1 MVQTEHLTPLMQ
13 QYVVIR
19 QQYADHLLLFQ
30 VGDFYELFF
39 EDAKNA
45 SSFLGIALTKRGHIN
60 GDPIPLCGVPVHAL
74 QHYLIKLVRGG
85 FKVAICQQ
93 LEEPVPGKVVERG
106 VTQVLTPGTLTDTQ
120 LLDEKAA
127 SYLCSFFPMNNSWG
141 LLFSE
146 LMTAQIF
153 GTVVPAGEH
162 KRLEAEITRFMPDEI
177 LLPHTLQ
184 GKEFV
189 SYFKKL
195 GYFTSLEHIDQES
208 IEQKREFDGWI
219 HKQFHEKTEHMLVQK
234 YALKSALHS
243 FYSYIRKN
251 NKNAIDQFRTISWY
265 DADDFLVLDA
275 ATQRNL
281 ELVRNKHDGT
291 KKGTLFDVLDKA
303 VTPMGSR
310 MIQKWITRPLI
321 KQEQIEKRQ
330 QIIELFVKQL
340 SLVQQ
345 LEGCLK
351 QLGDLERIVGRIA
364 LKRAQLNDYLALKYA
379 LHVVP
384 QIMQLLQQYD
394 DQFLQTILSYVIDF
408 ASLHQLLEASLYEDG
423 QKQWIIKQGFD
434 QELDQLRELI
444 ENSNEK
450 LCALELEEQQRTN
463 IGSLKIRFN
472 NVHGYYIE
480 VTKPNMHLVPD
491 YYVHQQTLV
500 NRARFTTAK
509 LQQLQIQ
516 INEAQEKISSV
527 EGAIFERVKRE
538 VELQV
543 TPLRKLSHALAHLDA
558 LFGLASIARDYDWKK
573 PTFNEHRTILING
586 GRHPVIE
593 LTSTAPFISNDT
605 LLDDAQSLWIITGPN
620 MGGKST
626 YLRQVALNCILA
638 QIGSFV
644 PADKADLAIL
654 DRIFTRIGSGD
665 HLLEGKSTFLVEMEE
680 TATICT
686 QATPRS
692 LVILDEVGRGT
703 STFDG
708 LAIAQSVI
716 EYIYKKI
723 GARCLFA
730 THYHELTKLEGQ
742 FPGIISY
749 HAASKKTAHGITFL
763 YKIDKGVADGS
774 FGVQVAKLAQLPQEI
789 IDRAQELLKV
799 LSVHEQQL
807 MQQIGGSVRSAL
819 DKESVEQAELQQAFN
834 ELYQK
839 HKDQEALIAA
849 IKDIDFDDLSPKKAF
864 DLLWGLKHQ
873 SL

>member
-1 MVQTEHLTPLMQ
+1 MTQTAHLTPLMQ
-13 QYVVIR
+13 QYMVIR
-19 QQYADHLLLFQ
+19 KQYADHLLLFQ

-39 EDAKNA
+39 EDAKKA
-45 SSFLGIALTKRGHIN
+45 SSFLGIALTKRGNIN

-85 FKVAICQQ
+85 FKVAICEQ
-93 LEEPVPGKVVERG
+93 LEEPTPGKVVERG

-127 SYLCSFFPMNNSWG
+127 SYLCSFFPMANSWG

-146 LMTAQIF
+146 LLTAQLF

-162 KRLEAEITRFMPDEI
+162 KRLEAEVTRFMPDEI
-177 LLPHTLQ
+177 LVPHTAQ
-184 GKEFV
+184 GKEFA

-195 GYFTSLEHIDQES
+195 GYFTSLEHVDDES
-208 IEQKREFDGWI
+208 IEEKREFDGWV
-219 HKQFHEKTEHMLVQK
+219 HKQFHDKTKHLLVEK

-251 NKNAIDQFRTISWY
+251 NKTAVDQFHAISWY
-265 DADDFLVLDA
+265 EADDFLILDA

-281 ELVRNKHDGT
+281 ELVRNRHDGG
-291 KKGTLFDVLDKA
+291 KKGTLFASLDKA
-303 VTPMGSR
+303 ATPMGSR

-321 KQEQIEKRQ
+321 KREQIEKRQ
-330 QIIELFVKQL
+330 QIIELFVKEL

-345 LEGCLK
+345 LEQCLK
-351 QLGDLERIVGRIA
+351 QLGDIERIVGRIA
-364 LKRAQLNDYLALKYA
+364 LRRAQLADYLALSYA
-379 LHVVP
+379 LDVVP
-384 QIMQLLQQYD
+384 QIMQLLQQYN
-394 DQFLQTILSYVIDF
+394 DQLLQAIISYVIDF
-408 ASLHQLLEASLYEDG
+408 ASLHQLLEASLYADG
-423 QKQWIIKQGFD
+423 QKQWIIKKGFD
-434 QELDQLRELI
+434 QELDMLRELV

-450 LCALELEEQQRTN
+450 LLALEQQEQQKTG

-472 NVHGYYIE
+472 NVSGYYIE
-480 VTKPNMHLVPD
+480 ITKPNMHLVPN

-500 NRARFTTAK
+500 NRSRFTTS
-509 LQQLQIQ
+509 QLQELQTQ
-516 INEAQEKISSV
+516 INEAQEKIGQV
-527 EGAIFERVKRE
+527 ESAIFDRVKRE

-543 TPLRKLSHALAHLDA
+543 TPLRKLAHALAHLDA
-558 LFGLASIARDYDWKK
+558 LFGLARVARDYDWKK
-573 PTFNEHRTILING
+573 PTFNDHRTIALTA

-593 LTSTAPFISNDT
+593 ITSTAPFIANDT
-605 LLDDAQSLWIITGPN
+605 LLDDGQSLWIITGPN

-626 YLRQVALNCILA
+626 YLRQVALVCILA
-638 QIGSFV
+638 QMGSFV
-644 PADKADLAIL
+644 PADKADIAIL

-686 QATPRS
+686 QATSRS

-716 EYIYKKI
+716 EYIYKVI

-749 HAASKKTAHGITFL
+749 HAASRKTAHGITFL
-763 YKIDKGVADGS
+763 YKINKGVADGS

-799 LSVHEQQL
+799 LSLHEQQL
-807 MQQIGGSVRSAL
+807 MQQIGGTSMSIDNAQYQQV
-819 DKESVEQAELQQAFN
+819 ELQQAFD
-834 ELYQK
+834 ELCRKYN
-839 HKDQEALIAA
+839 DQEALIAS
-849 IKDIDFDDLSPKKAF
+849 IRELDFNDLSPRKAL
-864 DLLWGLKHQ
+864 DLLWKFKE
-873 SL
+873 